1 MSVWEEVNSLIG
13 LLKLFLFGK
22 VAVHIFENSA
32 FRNPF
37 IPAAKEE
44 KTHHRFSNVISVII
58 PIQIDAQREMSAY
71 IQLKLLT
78 FCSIRCNE

>member
-1 MSVWEEVNSLIG
+1 MLVCKEVNSLIG

-37 IPAAKEE
+37 IPAAKKE
-44 KTHHRFSNVISVII
+44 KNNHRFCNVITV
-58 PIQIDAQREMSAY
+58 
-71 IQLKLLT
+71 L
-78 FCSIRCNE
+78 

>member
-44 KTHHRFSNVISVII
+44 KAHHRSSNVITV
-58 PIQIDAQREMSAY
+58 
-71 IQLKLLT
+71 L
-78 FCSIRCNE
+78 